1 MRVVYQD
8 STAGTLRAASRGMM
22 GWTRTVLDM
31 ADHTGYWAR
40 LRGNRVATYYRNL
53 SAADM
58 RRWGVR
64 VTTLR

>member
-1 MRVVYQD
+1 
-8 STAGTLRAASRGMM
+8 MM